1 MTTMPRALVRWTT
14 GVLCALAPVSA
25 WAQSG
30 VAEFFAGKTITLQV
44 GTASG
49 GGYDLDGRITS
60 RHLGKFLPGKPQIV
74 VQNMVGAR
82 GLTSI
87 NRLYAVAPRDG
98 TAMAVVQRG
107 LMAAPWINPQGVQ
120 YDPLKMNWLFST
132 AAEPGVAL
140 IWHTSKNFGL
150 KDIRETEVVIG
161 GAGDSS
167 VIPQV
172 FNYTTGSKFKLVTG
186 YKGSADVVLAIL
198 RGEVEGIGY
207 YSWSNV
213 VAKNPEWIK
222 DKKVRVL
229 LQTGAKRA
237 ADLPDVPTVGELA
250 LNPAMRQVQNLWLA
264 PLELARPYVM
274 PPEVP
279 GDRVEAM
286 RQAFALMVK
295 DPEYRADMAKSGLIS
310 APNPASEIIK
320 LLANFQA
327 TPQDVIELARK
338 AAVDLGG

>member
-1 MTTMPRALVRWTT
+1 MTYLPRGMLWTAVVAL
-14 GVLCALAPVSA
+14 GLAPA
-25 WAQSG
+25 GGAMAQSS
-30 VAEFFAGKTITLQV
+30 VADFYKGKTINLQV

-49 GGYDLDGRITS
+49 GGYDLDGRVTA
-60 RHLGKFLPGKPQIV
+60 RHLGRHIPGNPQIV

-98 TAMAVVQRG
+98 TGMAVVQRG
-107 LMAAPWINPQGVQ
+107 LLAAPWINPQGVQ
-120 YDPLKMNWLFST
+120 YDVFKMNWLFST

-140 IWHTSKNFGL
+140 IWQSSKNFNL
-150 KDIRETEVVIG
+150 KDIRETEVVVG

-167 VIPQV
+167 IIPQV
-172 FNYTTGSKFKLVTG
+172 FNFTTGSKFKLVTG

-222 DKKVRVL
+222 EKKVRVL
-229 LQTGAKRA
+229 MQTGAKRA

-250 LNPAMRQVQNLWLA
+250 LNLAMKQVQDLWLA
-264 PLELARPYVM
+264 PLELARPYVF
-274 PPEVP
+274 PPDVP
-279 GDRVEAM
+279 KERVEAL
-286 RQAFALMVK
+286 RTAFAAMVK
-295 DPEYRADMAKSGLIS
+295 DNEYRADMAKSGLQIDAS
-310 APNPASEIIK
+310 PASEIME
-320 LLANFQA
+320 LLAKFEK
-327 TPQDVIELARK
+327 TPKDVIELARK
-338 AAVDLGG
+338 AAVDTGG

>member
-1 MTTMPRALVRWTT
+1 M
-14 GVLCALAPVSA
+14 
-25 WAQSG
+25 AQ
-30 VAEFFAGKTITLQV
+30 FYTGKTISLQV

-49 GGYDLDGRITS
+49 GGYDLDGRITA
-60 RHLGKFLPGKPQIV
+60 RNLGKHIPGNPQLV
-74 VQNMVGAR
+74 VQNILGAR

-120 YDPLKMNWLFST
+120 YDVLKMHWLYST

-140 IWHTSKNFGL
+140 IWHTSKNFNL
-150 KDIRETEVVIG
+150 KDIRETEVVVG

-167 VIPQV
+167 IIPQV

-198 RGEVEGIGY
+198 RNEVEGVGY

-213 VAKNPEWIK
+213 VAKNPEWIR

-229 LQTGAKRA
+229 MQTGAKRA

-250 LNPAMRQVQNLWLA
+250 LSPAMKQVQDLWLA

-274 PPEVP
+274 PPETP
-279 GDRVEAM
+279 LDRVEAM
-286 RQAFALMVK
+286 RNAFAAMVK
-295 DPEYRADMAKSGLIS
+295 DPDYRADMAKSGLQS
-310 APNPASEIIK
+310 DPSPASEISA
-320 LLANFQA
+320 LLAKFQK

-338 AAVDLGG
+338 AAVDTGG

>member
-1 MTTMPRALVRWTT
+1 MRKFVAVAMACAAGWAGAT
-14 GVLCALAPVSA
+14 GPASA
-25 WAQSG
+25 QADVAQ
-30 VAEFFAGKTITLQV
+30 FFAGKTISLQV

-49 GGYDLDGRITS
+49 GGYDLDGRLTA
-60 RHLGKFLPGKPQIV
+60 RHLGKFIPGNPQIV
-74 VQNMVGAR
+74 VQNIVGAR

-120 YDPLKMNWLFST
+120 YEVMKMNWLFST
-132 AAEPGVAL
+132 TAEPGVAL
-140 IWHTSKNFGL
+140 IWHTSKNFNL
-150 KDIRETEVVIG
+150 KDIRETEVVVG

-167 VIPQV
+167 IIPQV
-172 FNYTTGSKFKLVTG
+172 FNFTTGSKFKLVTG

-198 RGEVEGIGY
+198 RNEVEGIGY

-229 LQTGAKRA
+229 MQTGAKRA
-237 ADLPDVPTVGELA
+237 PDLPDVPTVGELA
-250 LNPAMRQVQNLWLA
+250 SSPAMKQVQDLWLA
-264 PLELARPYVM
+264 PLEYARPYVM

-279 GDRVEAM
+279 VDRVAAV
-286 RQAFALMVK
+286 RKAFAAMAA
-295 DPEYRADMAKSGLIS
+295 DAEYRTDMAKSGLQTIPS
-310 APNPASEIIK
+310 PASEIIA
-320 LLANFQA
+320 LLEKFQK

-338 AAVDLGG
+338 AAVDTGG